1 MTWLEQEAGWEDRQ
15 ADRHIPMDVAIPV
28 AAPQTPPG
36 LRLPHPCRAVLKA
49 EEKQVLSV
57 FSERFTPSSVL
68 YKENPC
74 VCGENMPVGKMSVR
88 VNVSP

>member
-49 EEKQVLSV
+49 EEEECPAATTPPNPVLRAGGLWEKRDY
-57 FSERFTPSSVL
+57 F
-68 YKENPC
+68 Y
-74 VCGENMPVGKMSVR
+74 
-88 VNVSP
+88 